1 MKKRPKTK
9 WRFVSAK
16 DLTAAVAYW
25 AVRLSPYECPHN
37 LVDAVRA
44 LSHRAE
50 AMVMTK
56 PIHRRFGFAKKT
68 EKQIKQM
75 VEALVHG
82 TAEVQVWN
90 RCRKGKTPDIIAT
103 SIYWGKPHPD
113 RDFIDLHAL
122 VLEIMSDFRKEWAL
136 EDQGNL
142 EMAQRILVRAGK
154 NKTSTKSCCPVAPPQ
169 DTPKRFLKKVL
180 A

>member
-1 MKKRPKTK
+1 MKKMKTTK
-9 WRFVSAK
+9 WRFVSVK
-16 DLTAAVAYW
+16 DLTAAIAYW

-56 PIHRRFGFAKKT
+56 PIHKTYGFSKRT

-75 VEALVHG
+75 VEALIFG
-82 TAEVQVWN
+82 TPEVLWWN

-103 SIYWGKPHPD
+103 SRFWKKPHPD

-122 VLEIMSDFRKEWAL
+122 ACEVMRDFRYVWAR
-136 EDQGNL
+136 EDQHNL
-142 EMAQRILVRAGK
+142 EMAQLK
-154 NKTSTKSCCPVAPPQ
+154 NKTSTKPCCHAAPPRG
-169 DTPKRFLKKVL
+169 TPKRFLKKVL